1 MSISK
6 CSPITPLQH
15 AVMVWALPI
24 SLATTQ
30 GIIIIFFSSGYL
42 DVSVLRVGSLSS
54 DISSIYQ
61 VVPFGNPRIYRLCA
75 ALLGL
80 SQLTT
85 SFIAS
90 QTLGIHHAPLI
101 ALKNLSVWP
110 LHEAHTTIILFDF
123 AFPICQRTITNITI
137 DTC

>member
-54 DISSIYQ
+54 DIPSVYQ
-61 VVPFGNPRIYRLCA
+61 VVPFGNPRI
-75 ALLGL
+75 
-80 SQLTT
+80 
-85 SFIAS
+85 
-90 QTLGIHHAPLI
+90 
-101 ALKNLSVWP
+101 
-110 LHEAHTTIILFDF
+110 
-123 AFPICQRTITNITI
+123 
-137 DTC
+137 

>member
-42 DVSVLRVGSLSS
+42 DVSVLRVGSLA
-54 DISSIYQ
+54 
-61 VVPFGNPRIYRLCA
+61 GNIP
-75 ALLGL
+75 
-80 SQLTT
+80 
-85 SFIAS
+85 
-90 QTLGIHHAPLI
+90 
-101 ALKNLSVWP
+101 SVY
-110 LHEAHTTIILFDF
+110 
-123 AFPICQRTITNITI
+123 
-137 DTC
+137 